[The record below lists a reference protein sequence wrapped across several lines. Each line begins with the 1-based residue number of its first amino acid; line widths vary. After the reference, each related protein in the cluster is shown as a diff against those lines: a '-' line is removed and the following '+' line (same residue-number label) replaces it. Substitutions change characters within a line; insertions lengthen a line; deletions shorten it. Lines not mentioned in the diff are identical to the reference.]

1 MTFVFGG
8 SQRTLRPDRHCTIT
22 AVAHSYSRSLGFKSC
37 RNRKLPVACAYINI
51 YAMVSS
57 TRLDLDL
64 TLSLGTKAIQT
75 FHMLNWALAMVTI
88 K

>member
-1 MTFVFGG
+1 M
-8 SQRTLRPDRHCTIT
+8 
-22 AVAHSYSRSLGFKSC
+22 
-37 RNRKLPVACAYINI
+37 PVACAYINI

-57 TRLDLDL
+57 TKLELDL
-64 TLSLGTKAIQT
+64 TLLRGTKAIQT